1 VPRDSSIKVK
11 RPQDAR
17 LIIIGRPSF
26 DSGAFYELLN
36 TFGET
41 WSPTVSATAAENLV
55 EVAGRLCYMSFGARQ
70 SPKTNREYITN
81 LVQQGHESVLEHVSW
96 SFVLAGVTRAFT
108 HQFVR
113 HRVGFSFSQ
122 LSQQYRDHSNAAVV
136 EPIRVSADPLLSAR
150 WRSAMNT
157 AMASYRELLQQMHVG
172 IDGSNGAGKREL
184 QRSLRSA
191 ARSVLPE
198 AIETTVA
205 FTANARAIR
214 HFLKIRGSVEGDDEM
229 RIVSSLLLSAVQME
243 APSLFADFV
252 SDELNGLPIV
262 RHRPSV
268 VAIIGTTSS

>member
-1 VPRDSSIKVK
+1 VK

-17 LIIIGRPSF
+17 LTIIGRPSF
-26 DSGAFYELLN
+26 DTGAFNEFLN

-41 WSPTVSATAAENLV
+41 WSPTVSATAAENIV

-70 SPKTNREYITN
+70 SAKTNREYITN
-81 LVQQGHESVLEHVSW
+81 LIQQGHESVLEHVSW

-113 HRVGFSFSQ
+113 HRVGFAFSQ

-150 WRSAMNT
+150 WRTAMNT
-157 AMASYRELLQQMHVG
+157 AMTSYRELLEQMNVG
-172 IDGSNGAGKREL
+172 IDRSNGAVKREL
-184 QRSLRSA
+184 QRGLRSA

-198 AIETTVA
+198 AVETTVA

-214 HFLKIRGSVEGDDEM
+214 HFLRIRGSVEGDDEM

-252 SDELNGLPIV
+252 SEELDRLPIV
-262 RHRPSV
+262 RHRPFAGLTV
-268 VAIIGTTSS
+268 GATSS